1 MEVFSLPPATVV
13 NRAVPKNAFDSY
25 TSGKQKRLFTDL
37 IQRITWTHKLS
48 SETVNLEA
56 KEIKEIQVFKVEL
69 KSLETIDP
77 LLAIIDRAIPYNII
91 FIVKYEANMYLST
104 SVKHHHAV
112 NEDNAVIDWTFKTDW
127 FTGDENKYTLVLKKS
142 LDAVYLDFCIQ
153 LSGRPEL
160 AKKSLQEFVEQ
171 CRTFDRLSKEVNR
184 LKAALASC
192 KQFNQKVRL
201 NIQLKETEN
210 SLNKLVKHNSSNYS

>member
-1 MEVFSLPPATVV
+1 MEVFSLPSTTVV

-25 TSGKQKRLFTDL
+25 TTAKQKKLFTDL

-48 SETVNLEA
+48 TDTVNLET

-69 KSLETIDP
+69 KTQETIDP

-91 FIVKYEANMYLST
+91 FVVKYEENIYLST
-104 SVKHHHAV
+104 SVKHHHVV

-127 FTGDENKYTLVLKKS
+127 FTSDDNKYALVLKKS

-171 CRTFDRLSKEVNR
+171 CRLFDTLSKEVSRIKVAIAN
-184 LKAALASC
+184 C
-192 KQFNQKVRL
+192 KQFNQKVEL
-201 NIQLKETEN
+201 NLKLKEIEN
-210 SLNKLVKHNSSNYS
+210 QIDLNFNQNKYI

>member
-1 MEVFSLPPATVV
+1 MEVFSLPPTTIV

-25 TSGKQKRLFTDL
+25 TTAKQKKLFTDL

-48 SETVNLEA
+48 TDTVNLEA

-69 KSLETIDP
+69 KSQETIDP

-91 FIVKYEANMYLST
+91 FVVKYEENIYLST
-104 SVKHHHAV
+104 SVKHHHVV
-112 NEDNAVIDWTFKTDW
+112 NEDNAVIDWTFNTDW
-127 FTGDENKYTLVLKKS
+127 FTSDDNKYSLVLKKS

-171 CRTFDRLSKEVNR
+171 CRLFDTLSKEVSR
-184 LKAALASC
+184 LKSAIASC
-192 KQFNQKVRL
+192 KQFNQKVEL
-201 NIQLKETEN
+201 NLKLKEIEN
-210 SLNKLVKHNSSNYS
+210 QIDLNFTQNKYI

>member
-1 MEVFSLPPATVV
+1 MEVFSLPLTTVV

-25 TSGKQKRLFTDL
+25 TTAKQKKLFTDL

-48 SETVNLEA
+48 TDTVNLEA

-69 KSLETIDP
+69 KSQETIDP

-91 FIVKYEANMYLST
+91 FIVKYGETMYLST
-104 SVKHHHAV
+104 SVKHHHQV
-112 NEDNAVIDWTFKTDW
+112 NEDNAVIDWTFKTHW
-127 FTGDENKYTLVLKKS
+127 FTSDENKYALVLKKS
-142 LDAVYLDFCIQ
+142 LDAAYLDFCIQ

-171 CRTFDRLSKEVNR
+171 SRSFDALSKEVSR
-184 LKAALASC
+184 LKTAIASC
-192 KQFNQKVRL
+192 KQFNQKVALNTRL
-201 NIQLKETEN
+201 IEVKMQLK
-210 SLNKLVKHNSSNYS
+210 SIDV